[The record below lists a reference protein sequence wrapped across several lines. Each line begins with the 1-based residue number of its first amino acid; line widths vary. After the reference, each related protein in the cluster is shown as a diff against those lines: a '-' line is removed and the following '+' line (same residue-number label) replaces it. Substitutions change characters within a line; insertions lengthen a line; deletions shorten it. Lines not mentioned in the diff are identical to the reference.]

1 MKHKIQTIK
10 YGIKTLTIQMF
21 GLPEKPQEL
30 IIKPNG
36 NVIVKAPLNLLV
48 EIKRPIPLKQ
58 ELVIGEKI
66 LLKNKLIRLKIILY
80 PKKRSKISFA
90 FNTLYI
96 YTNENLPKLQSENEI
111 KRLLIKWY
119 RQKALSIIIS
129 ERIEKF
135 LKIMDIK
142 PKEIK
147 IRDFKL
153 RWGSCTK
160 DGKLLFNWR
169 IIMAPISAIDYVIV
183 HELC

>member
-1 MKHKIQTIK
+1 M
-10 YGIKTLTIQMF
+10 
-21 GLPEKPQEL
+21 
-30 IIKPNG
+30 
-36 NVIVKAPLNLLV
+36 

>member
-36 NVIVKAPLNLLV
+36 NVIVKAPLNLDIIKNNVYKKRRWIAEKLRLLV
-48 EIKRPIPLKQ
+48 EII
-58 ELVIGEKI
+58 
-66 LLKNKLIRLKIILY
+66 KIILY